1 MEIVKQWSW
10 PTLVLYVGLA
20 ILIAFLFRQS
30 IVAKKN
36 KKEIKIFKFKLN
48 VKYIYYFLICAIFI
62 LFASFRYYNAEIGGT
77 DTVVYESFFTT
88 IEFIPFSLKTIFTFE
103 GYEFLYYNFM
113 SLIKVIGGNFFAFS
127 LAIYSLLVLAYIYVV
142 DKAICDEK
150 KWFWLILAF
159 LPLLKSLN
167 IIRNCFAAA
176 IGFVAIEG
184 LNRNKYITFVIL
196 SIVAFLNHYVA
207 IILLALGLFCWIIPE
222 KWITKK
228 KILIPLNVA
237 CIAIAFVALPI
248 AKIILKNTGF
258 GIYLDNVEISLFGYI
273 PIIFAYILMIW
284 DKEIVNYLK
293 EIKHFVYYKVMVFIS
308 FALPVFILI
317 GGASRML
324 LLFELPRFILYSDLY
339 AFYRKKIPAKLKILY
354 DIACIGGVVLWFV
367 FRIWRIW
374 DGYGLMPY
382 YNTLF
387 M

>member
-1 MEIVKQWSW
+1 MEYVKQWSW
-10 PTLVLYVGLA
+10 PTLILYVGLA
-20 ILIAFLFRQS
+20 VLIAFLFRQS
-30 IVAKKN
+30 IIAKKD
-36 KKEIKIFKFKLN
+36 KKEIKIFKWKMN
-48 VKYIYYFLICAIFI
+48 TKYIYYFLIYAIFI
-62 LFASFRYYNAEIGGT
+62 VFAGFRYYNAQIGGT
-77 DTVVYESFFTT
+77 DTVIYEGFFKT
-88 IEFIPFSLKTIFTFE
+88 IQFIPFNFKTIFTFD
-103 GYEFLYYNFM
+103 GFEFLYYNFM
-113 SLIKVIGGNFFAFS
+113 VLVKTIGGNFFAFS
-127 LAIYSLLVLAYIYVV
+127 AVIYSLLVLAYIYVI
-142 DKAICDEK
+142 DRSIHDEK

-184 LNRNKYITFVIL
+184 LNRNKYITFIIL

-237 CIAIAFVALPI
+237 CVILSFVALPI
-248 AKIILKNTGF
+248 AKMLLKNTGF
-258 GIYLDNVEISLFGYI
+258 GFYLNNVEISLFGYI
-273 PIIFAYILMIW
+273 PIIFGYILMIW
-284 DKEIVNYLK
+284 DKEIVTYLK
-293 EIKHFVYYKVMVFIS
+293 EIKHFAYYKVMVFIS

-339 AFYRKKIPAKLKILY
+339 AFYRKKVPAKLVKAY
-354 DIACIGGVVLWFV
+354 DIVCFCGVVLWV
-367 FRIWRIW
+367 IFRIWRIW